1 MTAVLRTARDTFRS
15 LKVRNYR
22 LYFFG
27 QIVSTTGTWMQSVAQ
42 VWLVL
47 SLTHSGLA
55 LGITT
60 GLQFL
65 PILFLGPLG
74 GLVADR
80 FDKRKVLILTQAAD
94 AMLAL
99 TLGALTLT
107 GAIELWMVYALALGL
122 GLVTVVDN
130 PTRQSFVAEMVGSAD
145 LQNGISLNSAV
156 FTFTRILGPAIAGAL
171 ILTVGLAVCFLLNA
185 LSFLAVIGGLLAMR
199 PSELHGAGR
208 TPRKKGQVREGL
220 RYVWTTPRLRWPL
233 VLMAVVYTLSFNFSV
248 LLPLLSRFSFG
259 GGAALY
265 AQFLSAMGAGSLVGA
280 LVMATRRRASP
291 QVLAWSA
298 AGMGGAMVAAGFAPT
313 IGTALGVM
321 VVIGFASMVFMAT
334 GNSMMQIASAPSM
347 RGRVMSVYAMVFLGS
362 TPIGGPLM
370 GWLSEWAG
378 PRIAFAVGGAVAVV
392 SAIAALW
399 VLRALGGRGRVPV
412 LLRRLATPEPQ
423 PVLSESPAVEEALSA

>member
-15 LKVRNYR
+15 LRVRNYR

-47 SLTHSGLA
+47 RLTHSGLA

-99 TLGALTLT
+99 TIGVLTLT
-107 GAIELWMVYALALGL
+107 GVIELWMVYALALGL

-130 PTRQSFVAEMVGSAD
+130 PTRQSFVAEMVGPGD

-171 ILTVGLAVCFLLNA
+171 ILTVGLAACFLLNA
-185 LSFLAVIGGLLAMR
+185 LSFLAVIAGLVAMR
-199 PSELHGAGR
+199 PSELHRGEP
-208 TPRKKGQVREGL
+208 TPRMRGQIREGL

-233 VLMAVVYTLSFNFSV
+233 VLMAIVYTLSFNFSV
-248 LLPLLSRFSFG
+248 LLPLLARFSFD

-265 AQFLSAMGAGSLVGA
+265 AQFLSAMGAGSLFGA
-280 LVMATRRRASP
+280 LVMATRRRPSP
-291 QVLAWSA
+291 QGLAWA
-298 AGMGGAMVAAGFAPT
+298 AAAMGAAMVAAGVAPT
-313 IGTALGVM
+313 VGVAFF
-321 VVIGFASMVFMAT
+321 VLAVIGFASMVFMAT
-334 GNSMMQIASAPSM
+334 GNSMMQVGSAPSM
-347 RGRVMSVYAMVFLGS
+347 RGRVMSIYAMVFLGS

-378 PRIAFAVGGAVAVV
+378 PRIAFAVAGVVAVS
-392 SAIAALW
+392 SALAALW

-412 LLRRLATPEPQ
+412 LLRRFTGQEPLPPQ
-423 PVLSESPAVEEALSA
+423 AESPAAPEALSA

>member
-1 MTAVLRTARDTFRS
+1 VTAVLRTARDTFRS
-15 LKVRNYR
+15 LRGRNYR

-27 QIVSTTGTWMQSVAQ
+27 QIVSTTGTWMQAVAQ

-60 GLQFL
+60 GFQFL

-80 FDKRKVLILTQAAD
+80 FDKRKVLIITQAAD
-94 AMLAL
+94 AFLAL
-99 TLGALTLT
+99 TIGVLTLA
-107 GAIELWMVYALALGL
+107 GVIELWMVFALALGL

-130 PTRQSFVAEMVGSAD
+130 PTRQSFVAEMVGASD

-171 ILTVGLAVCFLLNA
+171 ILTVGLAACFLLNA
-185 LSFLAVIGGLLAMR
+185 LSFLAVIGGLVAMR
-199 PSELHGAGR
+199 PSELQRDAR
-208 TPRKKGQVREGL
+208 PARMKGQVREGL

-233 VLMAVVYTLSFNFSV
+233 VLMAIVYTLSFNFSV
-248 LLPLLSRFSFG
+248 LLPLLARFSFG

-280 LVMATRRRASP
+280 LVMATRRRPSP

-298 AGMGGAMVAAGFAPT
+298 AGMGTAMVAAGVAPT
-313 IGTALGVM
+313 VGAAFAVM
-321 VVIGFASMVFMAT
+321 AVIGFASMVFMAT
-334 GNSMMQIASAPSM
+334 GNSMMQVASAPSM
-347 RGRVMSVYAMVFLGS
+347 RGRVMAVYAMVFLGS

-378 PRIAFAVGGAVAVV
+378 PRIALAIGGAVAVA
-392 SAIAALW
+392 SALAALW
-399 VLRALGGRGRVPV
+399 VLRALGGTGRVPV
-412 LLRRLATPEPQ
+412 LLRRLATPERP
-423 PVLSESPAVEEALSA
+423 PVPSEGPAVEEALSA

>member
-80 FDKRKVLILTQAAD
+80 FDKRRVLILTQAAD
-94 AMLAL
+94 AFLAL
-99 TLGALTLT
+99 TLGGLVLT
-107 GAIELWMVYALALGL
+107 GGIQLWMVYALALGL

-130 PTRQSFVAEMVGSAD
+130 PTRQSFVAEMVGPND

-171 ILTVGLAVCFLLNA
+171 ILTVGLAACFLLNA
-185 LSFLAVIGGLLAMR
+185 LSFLAVIGGLVAMR
-199 PSELHGAGR
+199 PSELHRGGR
-208 TPRKKGQVREGL
+208 VPRKKGQVREGL

-233 VLMAVVYTLSFNFSV
+233 VLMAIVYTLSFNFSV
-248 LLPLLSRFSFG
+248 LLPLLARFSFS

-265 AQFLSAMGAGSLVGA
+265 AQFLSAMGAGSLAGA
-280 LVMATRRRASP
+280 LVMATRRRPSP
-291 QVLAWSA
+291 KVLAWA
-298 AGMGGAMVAAGFAPT
+298 AAAMGAAMVAVGMAPT
-313 IGTALGVM
+313 VGVALGVLAA
-321 VVIGFASMVFMAT
+321 IGFASMVFMAT
-334 GNSMMQIASAPSM
+334 GNSMMQVASAPSM

-362 TPIGGPLM
+362 TPIGAPLM
-370 GWLSEWAG
+370 GLLSEWAG
-378 PRIAFAVGGAVAVV
+378 PRIAFAVAGAVAVA
-392 SAIAALW
+392 SALGALW
-399 VLRALGGRGRVPV
+399 VLRALGGTGRVPV
-412 LLRRLATPEPQ
+412 LLRRLAEQEPL
-423 PVLSESPAVEEALSA
+423 PAPAESPDAPEALSA

>member
-1 MTAVLRTARDTFRS
+1 VTAVLRTARETFRS

-94 AMLAL
+94 AVLAL
-99 TLGALTLT
+99 TLGALVLT

-185 LSFLAVIGGLLAMR
+185 LSFLAVIGGLVAMR

-208 TPRKKGQVREGL
+208 TPRKKGQIREGL

-248 LLPLLSRFSFG
+248 LLPLLARFSFG

-280 LVMATRRRASP
+280 LVMATRRRPTP

-298 AGMGGAMVAAGFAPT
+298 AGMGAAMVGAGFAPT
-313 IGTALGVM
+313 VGAAFGVM
-321 VVIGFASMVFMAT
+321 AVIGFASMVFMAT
-334 GNSMMQIASAPSM
+334 GNSMMQVASAPSM

-378 PRIAFAVGGAVAVV
+378 PRVAFAIAGAVAVA
-392 SAIAALW
+392 SALAALW
-399 VLRALGGRGRVPV
+399 VLRALGGTGRVPV
-412 LLRRLATPEPQ
+412 LLRRLTEQEPLAA
-423 PVLSESPAVEEALSA
+423 PAESPAAREALSA